1 MIYGIGTDVVA
12 VARIERLL
20 ARYGERFVER
30 VLSPAE
36 RSGFIGT
43 PKPAAFIAK
52 RFAAKEAFAKALG
65 TGLRAPV
72 TLAGIAIVH
81 DAQGRPT
88 LAFGQGLSDLIE
100 ARRIGSW
107 HLSIS
112 DERDYACA
120 FVVLE
125 QR

>member
-1 MIYGIGTDVVA
+1 MIYGIGTDIVA

-20 ARYGERFVER
+20 TRYGDRFVDR
-30 VLSPAE
+30 VLSLAE
-36 RSGFIGT
+36 KPGFATT
-43 PKPAAFIAK
+43 PRPTAFLAK

-72 TLAGIAIVH
+72 SLAGIEIVH

-88 LAFGQGLSDLIE
+88 LAFADELLHLLR
-100 ARRIGSW
+100 ARSIANW

>member
-20 ARYGERFVER
+20 LRYGERFVAR
-30 VLSPAE
+30 VLSPSE
-36 RSGFIGT
+36 RPGFAAT
-43 PKPAAFIAK
+43 PRPTAFLAK

-72 TLAGIAIVH
+72 TLTGIEIVH
-81 DAQGRPT
+81 DEQGRPM
-88 LAFGQGLSDLIE
+88 LAFGDELLKLLR
-100 ARRIGSW
+100 ARGIVRW

-125 QR
+125 Q

>member
-20 ARYGERFVER
+20 LRYGERFVAR
-30 VLSPAE
+30 VLSRSEQPGFAE
-36 RSGFIGT
+36 T
-43 PKPAAFIAK
+43 PRPTAFLAK

-72 TLAGIAIVH
+72 TLAGIAITH
-81 DAQGRPT
+81 DEQGRPT
-88 LAFGQGLSDLIE
+88 LAFGDELLQLLQ
-100 ARRIGSW
+100 ARGIAHW

-125 QR
+125 QQ

>member
-1 MIYGIGTDVVA
+1 MIYGIGADVVA

-20 ARYGERFVER
+20 ARYGERFSER
-30 VLSPAE
+30 VLSHAE
-36 RSGFIGT
+36 RAVFAQAS
-43 PKPAAFIAK
+43 KPGAFLAK

-72 TLAGIAIVH
+72 TLNGIGIAHDGQGRPALVFEQKLSDFL
-81 DAQGRPT
+81 DAQGVGH
-88 LAFGQGLSDLIE
+88 A
-100 ARRIGSW
+100 

-125 QR
+125 RR

>member
-36 RSGFIGT
+36 RSGFIGA

-72 TLAGIAIVH
+72 TLPGIAIVH

-100 ARRIGSW
+100 ARHIGSW

>member
-1 MIYGIGTDVVA
+1 MIYGIGTDIVA

-20 ARYGERFVER
+20 ARYGERFVDR
-30 VLSPAE
+30 VLSPSE
-36 RSGFIGT
+36 QPGFAAT
-43 PKPAAFIAK
+43 PRPAAFLAK

-72 TLAGIAIVH
+72 TLAGIEIVH
-81 DAQGRPT
+81 DANGRPT
-88 LAFGQGLSDLIE
+88 LAFADDLRHLLQTRGIMY
-100 ARRIGSW
+100 W